1 MKIVKRIFITLG
13 VLIVLLLATAV
24 IIPVFFK
31 DKIMAVV
38 KKQLNEQLNAKTD
51 FKDVDISVLR
61 SFPRLSV
68 SITELSVVGVETF
81 KNDTLIS
88 AKSIDVALD
97 LMKAINGKY
106 DILNI
111 GVISPRIHAIV
122 EADGKANWDITKPTP
137 ATPEAAEESAPFAL
151 KLRKYSIENG
161 YIEYNDKQGKMHA
174 IIHNLVHT
182 GAGDFSS
189 DLFTLATKTTADAVT
204 FINGGVPYLSKVKT
218 AVDLDLEIDN
228 KNSKYSFNTDKIQL
242 NGLKLYTKGFVQM
255 PDTSNMIMDV
265 QFGTPSNDFKDILS
279 LIPGIY
285 TADFKDIKTTG
296 KLALSGYVKGKY
308 NATQMPAYMVNL
320 GIDNA
325 SFQYPALPQKVSDI
339 QVKLVV
345 TNPDGVTDHTI
356 VNLEKCHVVL
366 GQEPFDLRMLLKNPM
381 TAQWIDAAAKGHI
394 DLGRMSQF
402 VTLEAG
408 TKLTGDIRADVAVK
422 GSMAEA
428 QKKQFDKIDAAGTI
442 NINNLTYA
450 SKDYPDGV
458 SINSLLMTFTPKNVT
473 VANLS
478 GAYMQTNFSGNGS
491 VDNLLGYAMSDE
503 PLIGSFTLVAD
514 KVDVNKFMGT
524 PTTPETTAAAPA
536 TDPFVV
542 PANLDLQLNTTIG
555 TVKYDDIVLTSVGG
569 SMAVRNESLILKD
582 LMGKAFDGT
591 LKMNGSYSTKN
602 DKKNPDISFEYNVV
616 NVDIQKTCKALPSVE
631 KMMPAAKYMS
641 GKVTTNLNVAGKLG
655 PDMTPSM
662 NTLTGKGDLMLL
674 NALLSNFPVTEQL
687 AEKLKLTQ
695 FKSIPIKDMKLF
707 FEFVNGRVNV
717 QPYKMKIGN
726 DIEAEIA
733 GSHGFDQTLKYG
745 ANIVVPRALLGSA
758 GNAMVNNLLS
768 QAAGKG
774 IPITLGDKVNFA
786 VNITGTTSK
795 PKVETDLKS
804 AANNAVNN
812 IKEEIKKEV
821 EKKIE
826 EVKTQVK
833 DTVKA
838 VKAQV
843 VNQAKEEVKKQL
855 TGDGKSAEQLAK
867 EAEQKAK
874 DVENKAKE
882 GLKGLFKKK

>member
-1 MKIVKRIFITLG
+1 MKIVKRIFITVG

-151 KLRKYSIENG
+151 KLRKYAIENG

-218 AVDLDLEIDN
+218 TVDLDLEIDN

-279 LIPGIY
+279 LVPGIY

-325 SFQYPALPQKVSDI
+325 SFQ
-339 QVKLVV
+339 
-345 TNPDGVTDHTI
+345 H
-356 VNLEKCHVVL
+356 CH
-366 GQEPFDLRMLLKNPM
+366 RKY
-381 TAQWIDAAAKGHI
+381 
-394 DLGRMSQF
+394 R
-402 VTLEAG
+402 
-408 TKLTGDIRADVAVK
+408 
-422 GSMAEA
+422 
-428 QKKQFDKIDAAGTI
+428 
-442 NINNLTYA
+442 TY
-450 SKDYPDGV
+450 
-458 SINSLLMTFTPKNVT
+458 
-473 VANLS
+473 
-478 GAYMQTNFSGNGS
+478 
-491 VDNLLGYAMSDE
+491 
-503 PLIGSFTLVAD
+503 
-514 KVDVNKFMGT
+514 
-524 PTTPETTAAAPA
+524 
-536 TDPFVV
+536 
-542 PANLDLQLNTTIG
+542 
-555 TVKYDDIVLTSVGG
+555 
-569 SMAVRNESLILKD
+569 R
-582 LMGKAFDGT
+582 
-591 LKMNGSYSTKN
+591 
-602 DKKNPDISFEYNVV
+602 
-616 NVDIQKTCKALPSVE
+616 
-631 KMMPAAKYMS
+631 
-641 GKVTTNLNVAGKLG
+641 
-655 PDMTPSM
+655 
-662 NTLTGKGDLMLL
+662 
-674 NALLSNFPVTEQL
+674 
-687 AEKLKLTQ
+687 
-695 FKSIPIKDMKLF
+695 
-707 FEFVNGRVNV
+707 
-717 QPYKMKIGN
+717 
-726 DIEAEIA
+726 
-733 GSHGFDQTLKYG
+733 
-745 ANIVVPRALLGSA
+745 
-758 GNAMVNNLLS
+758 
-768 QAAGKG
+768 
-774 IPITLGDKVNFA
+774 
-786 VNITGTTSK
+786 
-795 PKVETDLKS
+795 
-804 AANNAVNN
+804 
-812 IKEEIKKEV
+812 
-821 EKKIE
+821 
-826 EVKTQVK
+826 
-833 DTVKA
+833 
-838 VKAQV
+838 
-843 VNQAKEEVKKQL
+843 
-855 TGDGKSAEQLAK
+855 
-867 EAEQKAK
+867 
-874 DVENKAKE
+874 
-882 GLKGLFKKK
+882 